1 LWGVGFHNFII
12 WNPPDLYFPPAV
24 AVSLDGQRILSG
36 GRDGHLFLWSRKSG
50 RLLCQRS
57 GAHAGGV
64 RAVAFSGDG
73 KRLVSC
79 GNDGAVRWWAANG
92 HAVTPR
98 HQWHAWP
105 ALPGDRVA
113 AMSAL
118 SADKTFSKVVVGDGD
133 GNVFF
138 LRVMRI

>member
-105 ALPGDRVA
+105 
-113 AMSAL
+113 
-118 SADKTFSKVVVGDGD
+118 DKTFSKVVVGDGD